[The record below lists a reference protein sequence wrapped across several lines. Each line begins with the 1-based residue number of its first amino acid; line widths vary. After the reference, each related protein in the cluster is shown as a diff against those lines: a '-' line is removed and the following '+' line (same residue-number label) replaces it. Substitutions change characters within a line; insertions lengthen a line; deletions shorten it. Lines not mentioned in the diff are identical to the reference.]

1 MTRNTQSKLRRN
13 RETGFSLIELLI
25 AMFILVIGL
34 LGGMVIILTAIAS
47 NAQSRFDST
56 AVTLAQSTMDRI
68 LVLSA
73 SSTTQN
79 TSVTDCKGVVHV
91 MNTVGSDAGA
101 GAPLTTLANINNA
114 NQMIDFTQGAVAGYQ
129 MTYTLCA
136 TGAGGT
142 IGNDQV
148 YDVRWRI
155 RNVVAGGGP
164 GANTQIVLV
173 AAKPVTESG
182 NGVTESRFFS
192 IPVTLRGIRGN

>member
-1 MTRNTQSKLRRN
+1 MTRNTHCRLRRN
-13 RETGFSLIELLI
+13 RQTGFSLIELLI

-79 TSVTDCKGVVHV
+79 TAVTDCKGVVHV
-91 MNTVGSDAGA
+91 MNTAGSDPGA
-101 GAPLTTLANINNA
+101 GAPLTVLANLANG
-114 NQMIDFTQGAVAGYQ
+114 NQMIDFTQAPVAGYQ
-129 MTYTLCA
+129 MIYTLCA
-136 TGAGGT
+136 VGAAGT

-155 RNVVAGGGP
+155 RNIPNTGGN
-164 GANTQIVLV
+164 AQLVSV
-173 AAKPVTESG
+173 AAKPINESG